1 MSKERARRRALR
13 LAETQARADAAA
25 RRERRKAAIRRL
37 RPRLP
42 RRRTG
47 RLYVRRSRAQRAGI
61 AGAGAMILGLT
72 WYHVDSLAVRIAVT
86 ALVLLALPA
95 FVIITLDRRI

>member
-1 MSKERARRRALR
+1 MSKERARRRAQR
-13 LAETQARADAAA
+13 IAETRARVEAAA
-25 RRERRKAAIRRL
+25 RRERRRAAIRRL
-37 RPRLP
+37 RPRFP

-47 RLYVRRSRAQRAGI
+47 RLYVRRSRGQRAAIVAVGT
-61 AGAGAMILGLT
+61 LVVGLT
-72 WYHVDSLAVRIAVT
+72 WYHIDSLAARVAVT